1 MIINKKNF
9 WLSVFIILSSILNTG
24 CWNYREINK
33 LAVVAG
39 VAIDKGDNDQYI
51 VTVEIIKIGMGKE
64 GITTAKQIT
73 MKGKTIFDAV
83 RNEISLTGKRLYWSH
98 TKVVIISKEVAEGG
112 ILEILDWFNRDSE
125 TRGDINILV
134 SKEKTAK
141 EILKSTG
148 ITENI
153 LSFEFDEMLENQ
165 KSISKAPVIEMWN
178 FINDLEMS
186 GIVAT
191 LPVIRLEELN
201 HQKFPRIIGTGVFKK
216 DKLIGFLD
224 GEKTKDMLFIKDEI
238 KGGLI
243 VINEPKKDIKTPVSL
258 EIFANKTKL
267 EPVINKNDIKINIK
281 IDTTVALDE
290 IDGDEHYTEEKKLLK
305 LERGAEKE
313 LKKRVE
319 NCIKYVQTEYGVD
332 IFGFGAKI
340 REENPRVWNEIAGG
354 WHDQFKNLSV
364 NVTTKIQIKG
374 SAMLAEPIEMGD

>member
-1 MIINKKNF
+1 
-9 WLSVFIILSSILNTG
+9 
-24 CWNYREINK
+24 
-33 LAVVAG
+33 
-39 VAIDKGDNDQYI
+39 DKGDNDQYI

-112 ILEILDWFNRDSE
+112 VLGILDWFNRDSE

-141 EILKSTG
+141 EILNSTG

-165 KSISKAPVIEMWN
+165 KSISKAPMREMWN

-201 HQKFPRIIGTGVFKK
+201 HQKFPRIIGTGIFKK

-267 EPVINKNDIKINIK
+267 EPMINKNDIKINIK

-290 IDGDEHYTEEKKLLK
+290 IDGDEHYTEEKNLLK